1 MISLLAIRTIWAREM
16 IRFYRQP
23 SRVMGAIG
31 TPLIFWL
38 LIGSGFGSSF
48 QTKTVTA
55 GGVSSQMNYLLYFF
69 PGTILLVLL
78 FSSIFST
85 ISLIQD
91 RSEGFLQS
99 VLVSPVSRAEFILGK
114 IFGGTTV
121 SFLQGVLFLVIAQT
135 VHMALRPVQV
145 IEAAGVI
152 FSVSF
157 AFTALGFVLAWKFK
171 SVQGFHAVMN
181 LFLMPMWF
189 LSGAMFP
196 PDGAPG
202 WIRFLMNVNPLS
214 YGLALLRQALS
225 GQTNAYLFHPIAGFE
240 LYVLIGFTAMLF
252 LVAHFYA
259 ARRRVED
266 LV

>member
-1 MISLLAIRTIWAREM
+1 MKTLLAIRTIWAREM

-23 SRVMGAIG
+23 SRVMGALG

-48 QTKTVTA
+48 Q
-55 GGVSSQMNYLLYFF
+55 SSAAAASGASAQMNYLLYFF

-121 SFLQGVLFLVIAQT
+121 SFLQGAIFLVIAQF
-135 VHMALRPVQV
+135 VHMALRPVQL
-145 IEAAGVI
+145 IEAAAVI

-189 LSGAMFP
+189 LSGALFP
-196 PDGAPG
+196 PDGAPA
-202 WIRFLMNVNPLS
+202 WIRLLMNINPLS
-214 YGLALLRQALS
+214 YGLALLRQVLS
-225 GQTNAYLFHPIAGFE
+225 GQTNDYLFHPVSGFSV
-240 LYVLIGFTAMLF
+240 YVLVVFSAGLF
-252 LVAHFYA
+252 ALAHFYA